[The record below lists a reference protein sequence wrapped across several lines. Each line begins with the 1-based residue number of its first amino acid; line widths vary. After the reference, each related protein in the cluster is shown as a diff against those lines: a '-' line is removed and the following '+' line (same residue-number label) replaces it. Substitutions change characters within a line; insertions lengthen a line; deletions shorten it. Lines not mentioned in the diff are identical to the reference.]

1 MEVDEIDSAVVKEKK
16 GATIKFH
23 QHNKGGQKKETDGN
37 GFFIIEVVCLFVY
50 KQSND
55 LSSETVIA

>member
-16 GATIKFH
+16 GPTIKFH

-37 GFFIIEVVCLFVY
+37 GFFIIEVVCLFVC
-50 KQSND
+50 
-55 LSSETVIA
+55 L